1 MVKSF
6 QIKRFTEDAITPRDD
21 LLAVEEPLEI
31 ILTYWT
37 GYTWKEKTL
46 IITMRTPG
54 NDAELAIGFMYA
66 EGVIHTT
73 CDIQSMRH
81 CLKSSHLGNTLKVQL
96 SKNCDVDFSA
106 FQRNF
111 YAHAGCGVCGKTSI
125 ESIQNIHCSPVED
138 VPIQVSSS
146 ILHQLP
152 AQLQNKQHA
161 FNYTGGIHAAALFDK
176 AGNLLMVREDIGRH
190 NALDKLLG
198 AAIKQYELPLSEHI
212 LVVSGRASFELV
224 QKAVSAGIPIMAAI
238 GAPSSLAV
246 DLATSFN
253 MTLIGFL
260 KSSRLNVYCG
270 GKRII
275 LNEQHYANPE
285 ST

>member
-6 QIKRFTEDAITPRDD
+6 QIKRFTTDKVVTTDD

-31 ILTYWT
+31 ILTYWN

-54 NDAELAIGFMYA
+54 KDEEMALGFMYA
-66 EGVIHTT
+66 EGIIKDTSDVEYIK
-73 CDIQSMRH
+73 H
-81 CLKSSHLGNTLKVQL
+81 CLHSDYPHNTLRVHL
-96 SKNCDVDFSA
+96 SRNCDFDMTA

-111 YAHAGCGVCGKTSI
+111 YTHAGCGVCGKTSI
-125 ESIQNIHCSPVED
+125 ESIKNIHGF
-138 VPIQVSSS
+138 PIQDNTLQISSS

-152 AQLQNKQHA
+152 EQLLAHQYA
-161 FNYTGGIHAAALFDK
+161 FNYTGGIHVAALFEK
-176 AGNLLMVREDIGRH
+176 TGHLLMVREDIGRH

-198 AAIKQYELPLSEHI
+198 AAITQDDIPLSEHI
-212 LVVSGRASFELV
+212 LMVSSRASFELV
-224 QKAVSAGIPIMAAI
+224 QKSASAGIPIMAAM

-246 DLATSFN
+246 DLATTFN

-270 GKRII
+270 GERII
-275 LNEQHYANPE
+275 LNQHSYANPG
-285 ST
+285 S